1 MQKKLNYYVLLEIQ
15 KSDLRKVHSRLY
27 IQVIHRV
34 LLIQRCKNSAVVET
48 EKKEKEIVKLNR
60 KKN

>member
-1 MQKKLNYYVLLEIQ
+1 MQKKLNYYALLEIQ

-27 IQVIHRV
+27 IQVIH
-34 LLIQRCKNSAVVET
+34 LLIQRCKNSAGVET

>member
-1 MQKKLNYYVLLEIQ
+1 MSYLKFKKT
-15 KSDLRKVHSRLY
+15 DLRKVHTHTRY

-34 LLIQRCKNSAVVET
+34 LLIQRCKNSVGLET